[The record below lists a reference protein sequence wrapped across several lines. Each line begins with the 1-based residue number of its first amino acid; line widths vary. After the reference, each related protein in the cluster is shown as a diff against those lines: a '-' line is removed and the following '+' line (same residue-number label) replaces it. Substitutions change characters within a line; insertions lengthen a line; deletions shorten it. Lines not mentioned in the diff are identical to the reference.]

1 MKKTEKNLGPK
12 VTQFDY
18 RDSATKNVD
27 LDIELSQ
34 KNKDLILAYDN
45 LDRAKRT
52 KKVRKFMNLDRTRFE
67 SEYLLKLMTQSH
79 W

>member
-1 MKKTEKNLGPK
+1 M
-12 VTQFDY
+12 TQFDY
-18 RDSATKNVD
+18 QD
-27 LDIELSQ
+27 LISKSDDLELELFQ
-34 KNKDLILAYDN
+34 KKKDLILAYDD

-52 KKVRKFMNLDRTRFE
+52 KKVRNFLDSYRTQRE